1 MRTCHGTASLPVS
14 TIGQPRLDLM
24 PVPRLVRTLARASA
38 KAPGIKRLPVL
49 KLLAAAEVAVLA
61 RDHVQ
66 RLTPGERRRVLALV
80 RIGRGRPSH
89 LTQADREELSA
100 LVAKAE
106 PRLLAG
112 EAVDAL
118 SPFPLPRRLVYG
130 RHAR

>member
-1 MRTCHGTASLPVS
+1 MLTCHGAGGLPLRTS
-14 TIGQPRLDLM
+14 GQPRLDPM
-24 PVPRLVRTLARASA
+24 PATVLVRTLARAAA
-38 KAPGIKRLPVL
+38 KAPGIKRLPVV

-66 RLTPGERRRVLALV
+66 RLTPAERRRVLALV

-89 LTQADREELSA
+89 LSPADREELSA

-130 RHAR
+130 RRAR

>member
-1 MRTCHGTASLPVS
+1 MRTCHDAAGLPASLS
-14 TIGQPRLDLM
+14 GQPRLDLM
-24 PVPRLVRTLARASA
+24 PATALVRTLTRAAA
-38 KAPGIKRLPVL
+38 KAPGVRRLPVV

-66 RLTPGERRRVLALV
+66 RLTPAERRRVLTLV

>member
-1 MRTCHGTASLPVS
+1 MRTCQDAPGLPVATS
-14 TIGQPRLDLM
+14 GQPRLDLM
-24 PVPRLVRTLARASA
+24 PASVLVRTLARAAA
-38 KAPGIKRLPVL
+38 KAPGLKRLPMV

-66 RLTPGERRRVLALV
+66 RLTPAERRRVLELV
-80 RIGRGRPSH
+80 RIGRGRPSR

-130 RHAR
+130 RRAR

>member
-1 MRTCHGTASLPVS
+1 
-14 TIGQPRLDLM
+14 M
-24 PVPRLVRTLARASA
+24 PVNHFARTVARAAA
-38 KAPGIKRLPVL
+38 KAPGVKRLPVL

-66 RLTPGERRRVLALV
+66 RLSPQERRRTLELI
-80 RIGRGRPSH
+80 RRGRGRPSR
-89 LTQADREELSA
+89 LNEDEREELSA

-118 SPFPLPRRLVYG
+118 SPVPLPKRLVYG
-130 RHAR
+130 RRAAAHQRG

>member
-1 MRTCHGTASLPVS
+1 
-14 TIGQPRLDLM
+14 M
-24 PVPRLVRTLARASA
+24 PVNRLTRTVAHAAA
-38 KAPGIKRLPVL
+38 KAPGVKRLPVG

-66 RLTPGERRRVLALV
+66 RLTPQERRRALALI
-80 RIGRGRPSH
+80 RQGRGRPSK
-89 LTQADREELSA
+89 LSEADREELSA

-118 SPFPLPRRLVYG
+118 SPIPLPKRIVYG
-130 RHAR
+130 RRHAARQPG